1 MNPVNRAQMK
11 EFSDTFGL
19 DTRTESDQF
28 ELYSI
33 YCIINGGSGENIEPF
48 DAHLVGTEFGLDGV
62 AIIIQGDLVRDADEA
77 ANALDDVKNPQID
90 FYFFQGKTTAGFD
103 YGEASKFFDG
113 VKGFFEGHMSN
124 ESPQLSDLISAMEK
138 IYETGVKKQNPGIHC
153 FYATTGNYENQP
165 KLERLLENTKNHLG
179 ELNIFDDSRIEISMV
194 GAGQLQRLYRAAST
208 ASDVTIEFDKAVVLP
223 EHPCVEEAYI
233 GYLPAS
239 ELLKIISVYDDEGN
253 ISNINRAIFYDNI
266 RDFNP
271 SSKINSEISANL
283 ESGEGDNFVYRNNGI
298 TVVAKTIDRTGNKF
312 TIQDYQIVNGCQ
324 TSNILFLNREN
335 IEETNVPFRLI
346 GTKDEDFIFS
356 IISGTNKQ
364 NQVRDEQFWSL
375 LPFMKNLEE
384 FSRNTEI
391 DQRIFL
397 ERRENQYRSE
407 SVERSRIVQM
417 QPLFKSVTAGLLGA
431 PHRAARNYR
440 NEITD
445 KAKIVF
451 GETTD
456 VRPSYAVAYLHYRL
470 EFLWRNQKIA
480 AATKIYRYFIID
492 AVCRSANNA
501 SNILNLTARDL
512 VKFSDG
518 VVKMA
523 SDEAALIAR
532 VTEVCDIID
541 MHLQGLGISDSRE
554 RLRDTIR
561 SDTFAKEVRAKYI
574 PSLRA

>member
-11 EFSDTFGL
+11 EFADAFSLTEKS
-19 DTRTESDQF
+19 ESDQF

-33 YCIINGGSGENIEPF
+33 YCIINGGSGENVEPF

-62 AIIIQGDLVRDADEA
+62 AIIIQGELVRDADEA
-77 ANALDDVKNPQID
+77 ANALEDVKNPQID
-90 FYFFQGKTTAGFD
+90 FYFFQAKTTAGFD

-113 VKGFFEGHMSN
+113 VKGFFEGHMSK
-124 ESPQLSDLISAMEK
+124 ESPQLSDLIFAMEK

-153 FYATTGNYENQP
+153 FYASTGNYESQP
-165 KLERLLENTKNHLG
+165 KLERLIENTKNHLG
-179 ELNIFDDSRIEISMV
+179 ELNIFDEDRIEISMM

-223 EHPCVEEAYI
+223 EHPSVEEAYI

-239 ELLKIISVYDDEGN
+239 ELLKIISVHDEEGN
-253 ISNINRAIFYDNI
+253 ITNINRAIFYDNI

-271 SSKINSEISANL
+271 TSKINAEISSNL
-283 ESGEGDNFVYRNNGI
+283 ENGEGENFVYRNNGI
-298 TVVAKTIDRTGNKF
+298 TVVAKSIDRTGNKF
-312 TIQDYQIVNGCQ
+312 TIEDYQVVNGCQ
-324 TSNILFLNREN
+324 TSNILFVNMDN
-335 IEETNVPFRLI
+335 IDQTNVPFRLI
-346 GTKDEDFIFS
+346 GTKNEDFIFS

-384 FSRNTEI
+384 FSRNTDAE
-391 DQRIFL
+391 QRIFL

-407 SVERSRIVQM
+407 SVERARIVQM
-417 QPLFKSVTAGLLGA
+417 QPLFKAVTAGLLGA

-440 NEITD
+440 SEIKD
-445 KAKIVF
+445 KAKVVF

-492 AVCRSANNA
+492 AVCRSAHKANNVLGLSA
-501 SNILNLTARDL
+501 KET
-512 VKFSDG
+512 VKFSDE
-518 VVKMA
+518 VVKLA
-523 SDEAALIAR
+523 SDEGSLVSR
-532 VTEVCDIID
+532 VTQVCDIID
-541 MHLQGLGISDSRE
+541 QHLAGLGISDSRE

-561 SDTFAKEVRAKYI
+561 SDTFSKEVRAKYM
-574 PSLRA
+574 P